1 MTEQIHDLLH
11 AGADA
16 VDVPPPPTTAILTEG
31 RRLRRR
37 TQLVR
42 GGAVTAGIAGTA
54 AVVALALVLAQ
65 PHPAEVPRLA
75 PAVAPDP
82 AGWAVAQGSTVHLGS
97 GKVVEVPGKVKAMY
111 YTSSGVMVRTGK
123 TAWTDAADSNY
134 FVLEND
140 GDVRDFSLHL
150 GDKKPGTD
158 PTLPYLAYAVKG
170 ADATHWELVLRDVR
184 TGEVATRIPFEG
196 AFTWGGW
203 NAPPTALSG
212 DYAYVGLDKAT
223 MVIDWRTGKVVASKV
238 LPPSRMPTVSGGREL
253 LDPQA
258 DVAASFSPAELQGL
272 DQQEQV
278 FRVIDARAGTVLRSV
293 TVDPEGW
300 PRLSPD
306 GRHVFLAPMGMC
318 DADTN
323 ECHYDDPEAHVIS
336 VDTGADRSY
345 RLQYGGYGWT
355 PDGRLLL
362 VDKTQVRSCDAD
374 TGDCVATPVTLDGN
388 DPMRISGNDNE
399 S

>member
-1 MTEQIHDLLH
+1 
-11 AGADA
+11 
-16 VDVPPPPTTAILTEG
+16 
-31 RRLRRR
+31 
-37 TQLVR
+37 
-42 GGAVTAGIAGTA
+42 
-54 AVVALALVLAQ
+54 VALALVLAQ
-65 PHPAEVPRLA
+65 PSATKAPQLA

-97 GKVVEVPGKVKAMY
+97 GQVVDVPGKVKAMY
-111 YTSSGVMVRTGK
+111 YTSAGVMVRTGK
-123 TAWTDAADSNY
+123 TAATDAADSNY

-158 PTLPYLAYAVKG
+158 PTLPYLAYAVAG
-170 ADATHWELVLRDVR
+170 ADSTHWELVLRDVR
-184 TGEVATRIPFEG
+184 TGEVATRVPFEG

-212 DYAYVGLDKAT
+212 DYAYVGMDKAT
-223 MVIDWRTGKVVASKV
+223 LAIDWRTGAVAAAKA
-238 LPPSRMPTVSGGREL
+238 LPPSRMPTVGGGREL
-253 LDPQA
+253 LEPTA
-258 DVAASFSPAELQGL
+258 DVDVDTLSQEELQKL
-272 DQQEQV
+272 DRQEKL
-278 FRVIDARAGTVLRSV
+278 FRVVDAESGKELRSI
-293 TVDPEGW
+293 TVDPDGW

-318 DADTN
+318 DAVTN
-323 ECHYDDPEAHVIS
+323 ECHYDDPEAHLVS

-345 RLQYGGYGWT
+345 RLEYGGFGWT

-362 VDKTQVRSCDAD
+362 VDKARVRSCDVD
-374 TGDCVATPVTLDGN
+374 SGDCVSTPVTLDGN
-388 DPMRISGNDNE
+388 DPTRISGNDNE